1 MNKEQFTEKVLSAE
15 QSLYRIARS
24 ILQNDA
30 DCEDAMQ
37 NAVLSAYSKLDSL
50 KKEEYFQTWLT
61 RILVNECYTLLRK
74 RKTHVS
80 YEEYMGAGEDAGSA
94 FQSEEAHGF
103 SEVFEEIQ
111 KLEETYRIPFVL
123 HYVEGYSVREISKML
138 DCSQGSIKTRL
149 YRSRNMLKESLKG
162 VEGYE

>member
-24 ILQNDA
+24 ILQNDT

-50 KKEEYFQTWLT
+50 KREEYFQTWLT

-74 RKTHVS
+74 RKPNVS
-80 YEEYMGAGEDAGSA
+80 YEEYMGAGEDAGST
-94 FQSEEAHGF
+94 FQNEEARGF

-111 KLEETYRIPFVL
+111 KLDETYRIPFVL

-138 DCSQGSIKTRL
+138 NCSQGSIKTRL
-149 YRSRNMLKESLKG
+149 YRSRNLLKERLKG

>member
-50 KKEEYFQTWLT
+50 KREEYFQTWLT

-74 RKTHVS
+74 RKPHIS

-111 KLEETYRIPFVL
+111 KLEETYRIPFIL
-123 HYVEGYSVREISKML
+123 HYVEGYSVREISKIL
-138 DCSQGSIKTRL
+138 VCSQGSIKTRL
-149 YRSRNMLKESLKG
+149 YRSRNLLKERLKG